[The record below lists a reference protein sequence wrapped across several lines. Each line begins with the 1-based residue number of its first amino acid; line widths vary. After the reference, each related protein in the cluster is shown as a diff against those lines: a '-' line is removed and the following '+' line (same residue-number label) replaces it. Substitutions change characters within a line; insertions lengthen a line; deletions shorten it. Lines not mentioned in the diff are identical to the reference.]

1 MNKTI
6 SAKYSSPTLREFKE
20 VHPGNDLQGVQH
32 VYRFQNGYGASVVNH
47 EYSYGLELAVIRFMS
62 PSINDWD
69 LCYDTKITSDVL
81 PRIDESEM
89 LAYLRQIDELPA
101 DAQALPGA
109 EFIHNE
115 DTAPL

>member
-6 SAKYSSPTLREFKE
+6 STKYNSLTLREFKE
-20 VHPGNDLQGVQH
+20 VHTVLFGVQH
-32 VYRFQNGYGASVVNH
+32 VYRFQNGYGASVVALGH
-47 EYSYGLELAVIRFMS
+47 GLELAVIRFMS
-62 PSINDWD
+62 PSIDDWD
-69 LCYDTKITSDVL
+69 LCYDTKIASDVL
-81 PRIDESEM
+81 PRLDESEM

-101 DAQALPGA
+101 DARALPGA